1 MRVEDSRPGSSFE
14 DEYRVLPVMKL
25 GIWATSPW
33 GNRVSRLSQ
42 APTKAKMWK
51 ECLAKE
57 PRA

>member
-33 GNRVSRLSQ
+33 GNRVSRLS
-42 APTKAKMWK
+42 
-51 ECLAKE
+51 
-57 PRA
+57 